1 MGVGGGFQSP
11 EHYRAASMTAI
22 AIIVA
27 ALLLGHDISK
37 AIDRLTGAIER
48 NKKGIEQ

>member
-1 MGVGGGFQSP
+1 
-11 EHYRAASMTAI
+11 MTAV

-37 AIDRLTGAIER
+37 AINRLVDAIER

>member
-1 MGVGGGFQSP
+1 
-11 EHYRAASMTAI
+11 MTAI

-37 AIDRLTGAIER
+37 AIERLTNAIER
-48 NKKGIEQ
+48 NKEKESLK

>member
-1 MGVGGGFQSP
+1 
-11 EHYRAASMTAI
+11 MTAI

-37 AIDRLTGAIER
+37 AIDRLTDAIER
-48 NKKGIEQ
+48 NKEKEIKK

>member
-1 MGVGGGFQSP
+1 
-11 EHYRAASMTAI
+11 MTAI

-37 AIDRLTGAIER
+37 AIERLTDAIDR
-48 NKKGIEQ
+48 NKEKEKS

>member
-1 MGVGGGFQSP
+1 
-11 EHYRAASMTAI
+11 MTAI

-37 AIDRLTGAIER
+37 AIDRLTSAIER
-48 NKKGIEQ
+48 NKQENQK

>member
-1 MGVGGGFQSP
+1 
-11 EHYRAASMTAI
+11 MTAV

-37 AIDRLTGAIER
+37 AIDRLAEAIEAV
-48 NKKGIEQ
+48 NKQENQK

>member
-1 MGVGGGFQSP
+1 
-11 EHYRAASMTAI
+11 MTAI

-37 AIDRLTGAIER
+37 AIDRLTDAIER
-48 NKKGIEQ
+48 NNRAASEIEKVMP

>member
-1 MGVGGGFQSP
+1 
-11 EHYRAASMTAI
+11 MTAV

-37 AIDRLTGAIER
+37 AIDRLAEAIEAA
-48 NKKGIEQ
+48 NKQENQK

>member
-1 MGVGGGFQSP
+1 
-11 EHYRAASMTAI
+11 MTAV

-37 AIDRLTGAIER
+37 AIDRLTDAIER
-48 NKKGIEQ
+48 NKEKEIKK

>member
-1 MGVGGGFQSP
+1 
-11 EHYRAASMTAI
+11 MTAI

-27 ALLLGHDISK
+27 ALLLGHDTSK
-37 AIDRLTGAIER
+37 AIGRLTDAIER

>member
-1 MGVGGGFQSP
+1 
-11 EHYRAASMTAI
+11 MTAV

-37 AIDRLTGAIER
+37 AIDRLAEAIER
-48 NKKGIEQ
+48 SKEKESQE

>member
-1 MGVGGGFQSP
+1 
-11 EHYRAASMTAI
+11 MTAI

-37 AIDRLTGAIER
+37 AIDRLTDAIER
-48 NKKGIEQ
+48 NKQDDQNDHDTAT